1 MKKVQ
6 ITFMLLLVALLA
18 SPVVSS
24 AWWWD
29 PPPPDCNDV
38 PLDGGLSLLVAAGA
52 GYGIKKVAEKR
63 KKNQEEK
70 SK

>member
-6 ITFMLLLVALLA
+6 ITFMLLLAALLT
-18 SPVVSS
+18 SPVVTF
-24 AWWWD
+24 AWGWN

>member
-6 ITFMLLLVALLA
+6 ITFMLLLTALIA
-18 SPVVSS
+18 SPVISF
-24 AWWWD
+24 AWGA
-29 PPPPDCNDV
+29 PPPDCNDV

-63 KKNQEEK
+63 KKNQEQK
-70 SK
+70 LK